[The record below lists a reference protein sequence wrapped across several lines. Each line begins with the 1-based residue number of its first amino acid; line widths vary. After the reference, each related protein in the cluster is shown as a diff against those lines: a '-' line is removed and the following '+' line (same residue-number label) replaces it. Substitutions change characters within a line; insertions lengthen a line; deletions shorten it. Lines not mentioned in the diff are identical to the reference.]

1 MLLTNVRIRDY
12 RSVED
17 SGDVAVDVDV
27 TCLVGKN
34 ESGKTAFLQA
44 LHLLNPL
51 NPIKGKTSYDEVMDY
66 PSRKSSAYKKVRDD
80 DPATVVDATFQ
91 LEDHELAVVRAEFGP
106 DVLSDTVVT
115 VSTGYDGSRRYG
127 ARINTAAA
135 IKHLIANLEV
145 PSAEQRAIHDAK
157 TVPALKAALAAV
169 AEPTSAVTTLMDR
182 LATWRRGSLDYHL
195 IDAYLNKWLPGF
207 FYFDDYSTMRGRV
220 SMPHIKAREEAGKL
234 EESEKTFLALL
245 ATVDADLSD
254 FETANFERLT
264 RELEGAANGIT
275 DQVFEYWTQNQDLR
289 LEIRVSTADP
299 TEDPPLN
306 QGPIVNVRI
315 YNPRHR
321 VSVPFDERSRG
332 FVWFFSFFAYFSDI
346 QQQEGRRT
354 ILLLDEPGLALH
366 ATAQGDFLR
375 LIDDKLA
382 QAHQVL
388 YTTHSPFLI
397 KPNRFDR
404 VRTVQD
410 VDGKGTQ
417 ISADVFQTDSETV
430 FPLQTALGY
439 ELAQT
444 LFVGPD
450 CLLVEGPSDLLYLQV
465 LSQACETSGLTGL
478 DQRWVITPVG
488 GADKLG
494 TFVSLLGANQ
504 LNVAALID
512 TNPKDA
518 QRIAALQ
525 ANGHLKGRA
534 LIQIGEITSNS
545 EADTEDLLDP
555 TFYLGLVN
563 AAYAADLP
571 KTKTLKLSSLKSKA
585 PRITAR
591 IEQHFREN
599 NIAGGKLNHY
609 RPAAHLLREQVA
621 LIPKIDKDTLER
633 ANALFERLNRLLD

>member
-1 MLLTNVRIRDY
+1 MLLKDVRITDY

-17 SGDVAVDVDV
+17 SGVVPLDDEV

-51 NPIKGKTSYDEVMDY
+51 NPIKGKTTYDEVMDY
-66 PSRKSSAYKKVRDD
+66 PSRKSSAYKKVRDTS
-80 DPATVVDATFQ
+80 PATVVRATFE
-91 LEDHELAVVRAEFGP
+91 LEEHEAAAVREDLGAHALKALTVRIEAGYGPSKTYSAQYDETAVV
-106 DVLSDTVVT
+106 
-115 VSTGYDGSRRYG
+115 
-127 ARINTAAA
+127 
-135 IKHLIANLEV
+135 KHLASALEV
-145 PSAEQRAIHDAK
+145 PSADRKAIDAAQ
-157 TVPALKAALAAV
+157 TVLALREALAAV
-169 AEPTSAVTTLMDR
+169 AEPTSAVTELAAR
-182 LATWRRGSLDYHL
+182 LAEWRDGSLGK
-195 IDAYLNKWLPGF
+195 YLLDRYWDRWLPVF

-220 SMPHIKAREEAGKL
+220 SMPFIKSREAADTL

-245 ATVDADLSD
+245 ATVDADLAD
-254 FETANFERLT
+254 FETVNFERLT

-275 DQVFEYWTQNQDLR
+275 EQVFQYWTQNKNLR
-289 LEIRVSTADP
+289 LEIRVSAADP
-299 TEDPPLN
+299 ADEPPLD

-315 YNPRHR
+315 YNPRHY

-332 FVWFFSFFAYFSDI
+332 FVWFFSFFAYFSNI
-346 QQQEGRRT
+346 EQQEGRRT

-375 LIDDKLA
+375 FIDAELA
-382 QAHQVL
+382 KNHQVL
-388 YTTHSPFLI
+388 YSTHSPFLV
-397 KPNRFDR
+397 KPDRFDR

-417 ISADVFQTDSETV
+417 VSADVFRTDSETV

-465 LSQACETSGLTGL
+465 LSQACEAAGLTGL
-478 DQRWVITPVG
+478 DPRWVVTPVG

-512 TNPKDA
+512 ANPKDR
-518 QRIAALQ
+518 QRITALQ

-534 LIQIGEITSNS
+534 LIQISEVTGTA
-545 EADTEDLLDP
+545 EADIEDLLASD
-555 TFYLGLVN
+555 FYLNLVN
-563 AAYAADLP
+563 AAYASDLP
-571 KTKTLKLSSLKSKA
+571 KAIKAGDLKSKA
-585 PRITAR
+585 PRVTAR
-591 IEQHFREN
+591 IEQHFREK
-599 NIAGGKLNHY
+599 NIANGKLNHY

-621 LIPKIDKDTLER
+621 LLPKIDKDTLKR
-633 ANALFERLNRLLD
+633 AEALFIRLNGLLT

>member
-1 MLLTNVRIRDY
+1 VLLKDVRIQDY

-17 SGDVAVDVDV
+17 SGVVPIDIDV

-51 NPIKGKTSYDEVMDY
+51 NPIKGKKKYDEVMDY
-66 PSRKSSAYKKVRDD
+66 PSRKSSAYKKTRET
-80 DPATVVDATFQ
+80 DPATVVTAVFA
-91 LEDHELAVVRAEFGP
+91 LEDSELAAVREEFGP
-106 DVLSDTVVT
+106 DCLTGTTVT
-115 VSTGYDGSRRYG
+115 VKAGYYG
-127 ARINTAAA
+127 NKTFSAAIDTAAA
-135 IKHLIANLEV
+135 LNHLIADLEV
-145 PSAEQRAIHDAK
+145 PSAELKPIRAAT
-157 TVPALKAALAAV
+157 TVAALKAALEAVTEPTAAV
-169 AEPTSAVTTLMDR
+169 TALLTRIAG
-182 LATWRRGSLDYHL
+182 WRNESLSLHL
-195 IDAYLNKWLPGF
+195 IDAYWDRWLPVF

-220 SMPHIKAREEAGKL
+220 SLPHIKAREKAGTL
-234 EESEKTFLALL
+234 EEAEKTFLALL
-245 ATVDADLSD
+245 ATVDADLAD
-254 FETANFERLT
+254 FETTNFERLT

-275 DQVFEYWTQNQDLR
+275 DKVFEYWTQNKELR
-289 LEIRVSTADP
+289 LEIRVSSADP
-299 TEDPPLN
+299 DDEPPLDE
-306 QGPIVNVRI
+306 GPIVNVRI

-346 QQQEGRRT
+346 EQQDGRRT

-375 LIDDKLA
+375 FIDGELA
-382 QAHQVL
+382 ETHQVL
-388 YTTHSPFLI
+388 YSTHSPFLV
-397 KPNRFDR
+397 KPDRFDR

-417 ISADVFQTDSETV
+417 VSADVFRTDSETV

-450 CLLVEGPSDLLYLQV
+450 CLLVEGPSDMLYLQI
-465 LSQACETSGLTGL
+465 LSQACDAVGLTGL
-478 DQRWVITPVG
+478 DPRWVVTPVG

-512 TNPKDA
+512 SNPKDK

-534 LIQIGEITSNS
+534 LIELSEITGTD
-545 EADTEDLLDP
+545 EADIEDLLDP
-555 TFYLGLVN
+555 AFYIALFN
-563 AAYAADLP
+563 ASYSDDLP
-571 KTKTLKLSSLKSKA
+571 KPLKAGDLKSKA

-591 IEQHFREN
+591 IEQHLRDN
-599 NIAGGKLNHY
+599 DLANGRLNHY
-609 RPAAHLLREQVA
+609 RPAAHLLREQNDLV
-621 LIPKIDKDTLER
+621 PKIDKDTLQR
-633 ANALFERLNRLLD
+633 ADTLFKRLNSLLN